1 LLAGAQGLTDVSE
14 VDLEALACPFRGQ
27 RFASPRAFHDALMTR
42 LKNDLLDAAQGNID
56 SPIKAALEVMR
67 DTRALIKSVVD
78 FGGLAPRSHD
88 VDFINGYSPQSS
100 SLAAGPPMFRTRQML
115 ALMEAGILNVV
126 GSELRTAVG
135 NGPHYRLGSASVD
148 GSEVSVR
155 TLIDARIPMPDIR
168 TDTSELTQRLLKQGL
183 WTPFVNIEADQAFE
197 TGGVA
202 VTEAPF
208 HPLGHHGL
216 PDRQLYVLGIPTEHP
231 RWFMQAGS
239 SRPGFWTDFV
249 RDADA
254 IAPDCLGPCVM
265 PPAAGVSRADA
276 RSA

>member
-1 LLAGAQGLTDVSE
+1 MLAGAQGLTDVSE

-42 LKNDLLDAAQGNID
+42 LKNDLLDAAQGN
-56 SPIKAALEVMR
+56 
-67 DTRALIKSVVD
+67 TRALIKSAVD

-155 TLIDARIPMPDIR
+155 TL
-168 TDTSELTQRLLKQGL
+168 
-183 WTPFVNIEADQAFE
+183 
-197 TGGVA
+197 
-202 VTEAPF
+202 
-208 HPLGHHGL
+208 
-216 PDRQLYVLGIPTEHP
+216 DR
-231 RWFMQAGS
+231 W
-239 SRPGFWTDFV
+239 
-249 RDADA
+249 
-254 IAPDCLGPCVM
+254 
-265 PPAAGVSRADA
+265 
-276 RSA
+276 